1 MAWGSAGPP
10 FWIVISMILAG
21 CAVGPDYQRVD
32 PSVPA
37 RFGALEPGTT
47 VGDPLP
53 PGTGEGW
60 WTIFQDPE
68 LDRLLARAVEKNHD
82 LRLAGS
88 RVRLARALRGGA
100 VGGGQR
106 DGDLYNAA
114 FDASWEIDIFGAVR
128 REVEAADADWAA
140 SRESWRD
147 TLISLRGEVGRNY
160 IEVRAIQLRLRIAW
174 KDAVMRGENVG
185 LSEAR
190 YQAGLIAEQELARN
204 RGALA
209 NAQSVIPTLEK
220 NWSAAVHRLGVLLGE
235 APSELIRELAAA
247 TARIG
252 VAQADLFPR
261 FSLTGAF
268 GLQSRNT
275 GNLADEGSSFWR
287 IGPTFRWNILNLQR
301 IFSNIAA
308 GEVVR
313 EGALVQYEKAVLMA
327 LEEVQNALG
336 LVALYKALGGGWQES
351 GSAADAGE

>member
-1 MAWGSAGPP
+1 M
-10 FWIVISMILAG
+10 
-21 CAVGPDYQRVD
+21 
-32 PSVPA
+32 
-37 RFGALEPGTT
+37 
-47 VGDPLP
+47 
-53 PGTGEGW
+53 
-60 WTIFQDPE
+60 
-68 LDRLLARAVEKNHD
+68 EKNHD

-88 RVRLARALRGGA
+88 RVRLARALRGGAASGFYPEGGLGGSAQWFRSTEAGFVGGAATGGGA

-128 REVEAADADWAA
+128 REVEAAEADWAA

-160 IEVRAIQLRLRIAW
+160 IEVRAIQLRLRIARE
-174 KDAVMRGENVG
+174 DAVLRGENVG

-235 APSELIRELAAA
+235 APTELIRELAPPADLPAVPGNLPAGLPSDLLRRRPDIRKAERELAAA

-252 VAQADLFPR
+252 VAQADLFP
-261 FSLTGAF
+261 SLFPDGRLRPAEP
-268 GLQSRNT
+268 QH
-275 GNLADEGSSFWR
+275 
-287 IGPTFRWNILNLQR
+287 
-301 IFSNIAA
+301 
-308 GEVVR
+308 GEPGR
-313 EGALVQYEKAVLMA
+313 
-327 LEEVQNALG
+327 
-336 LVALYKALGGGWQES
+336 
-351 GSAADAGE
+351 